1 MKFLQI
7 APTLLPVALAQSS
20 CSQYATFSGG
30 NYALS
35 NNLWGQ
41 TAGTGSGCIT
51 DVSLGGSAVWSTT
64 WNWSGGQNNVKGY
77 PNIALNIPNKRL
89 VSSISS
95 MPTTAQWSY
104 TGSSIR
110 ADVAY
115 DLFTASNPNHVTY
128 SGDYELMIWLGK
140 YGDVQPIGSSQGTVN
155 IGGTSWNLWYGYNGA
170 MQVYSFVAPG
180 NLTNW
185 SGDVKNFYTY
195 LQNNKGY
202 PASSQYVLSY
212 QFGTEAFT
220 GSGTLNNTWTA
231 SIN

>member
-7 APTLLPVALAQSS
+7 VPTLLPVALAQSS

-30 NYALS
+30 NYLLS
-35 NNLWGQ
+35 NNLWGES
-41 TAGTGSGCIT
+41 AGSGSGCIT
-51 DVSLGGSAVWSTT
+51 DVSLGGSASWSTT
-64 WNWSGGQNNVKGY
+64 WNWSGGQSNVKGY
-77 PNIALNIPNKRL
+77 PNIGLNVPNKRL
-89 VSSISS
+89 VTNINS

-104 TGSSIR
+104 SGSSIR

-140 YGDVQPIGSSQGTVN
+140 YGDIQPIGSSQGTVN
-155 IGGTSWNLWYGYNGA
+155 VGGTSWNLWYGTNGA
-170 MQVYSFVAPG
+170 MQTYSFVAPG

-202 PASSQYVLSY
+202 PASSQYVLNY

-220 GSGTLNNTWTA
+220 GSGTFTSTWSA

>member
-20 CSQYATFSGG
+20 CSQYAQFFGG

-41 TAGTGSGCIT
+41 TAGSGSGCIT
-51 DVSLGGSAVWSTT
+51 DVSLGSSAVWSTN

-77 PNIALNIPNKRL
+77 PNIAINIPNKRL
-89 VSSISS
+89 VSNINS

-104 TGSSIR
+104 TGSNIR

-128 SGDYELMIWLGK
+128 SGDYELMIW
-140 YGDVQPIGSSQGTVN
+140 
-155 IGGTSWNLWYGYNGA
+155 
-170 MQVYSFVAPG
+170 
-180 NLTNW
+180 
-185 SGDVKNFYTY
+185 
-195 LQNNKGY
+195 
-202 PASSQYVLSY
+202 
-212 QFGTEAFT
+212 
-220 GSGTLNNTWTA
+220 
-231 SIN
+231 